1 MLCRQCTFHL
11 SFNRQSISVKFWRI
25 HSLAW
30 GEEYLEI
37 SNTFTFPHAI
47 GLLILNNS
55 PEKDRRNLTLC
66 HIFFIASVDSTFIRI
81 RQPLHQCYAYT
92 NRKKFCSMTLQAACK
107 PNREF
112 VDCSTGYPSSMHDA
126 SVFAQSNLGRNIGR
140 LLHGT
145 SYHLIADS
153 AYGLTTT
160 LMKPYQDN
168 GRLDEVHENIF
179 SWEFDINFDLLFV
192 IFCFLYL

>member
-1 MLCRQCTFHL
+1 MLCRHCTFHL
-11 SFNRQSISVKFWRI
+11 FLNRQSISVKFWRI
-25 HSLAW
+25 HSLARERRIP
-30 GEEYLEI
+30 GNIEYVYFSTCNRFVDFKKFSRERSSQLT
-37 SNTFTFPHAI
+37 SVTF
-47 GLLILNNS
+47 
-55 PEKDRRNLTLC
+55 
-66 HIFFIASVDSTFIRI
+66 FFIASVDSTFIRI

-126 SVFAQSNLGRNIGR
+126 SDFAQSNICRNKGR

-153 AYGLTTT
+153 AYGLTTK

-168 GRLDEVHENIF
+168 GRLRVSHI
-179 SWEFDINFDLLFV
+179 
-192 IFCFLYL
+192 